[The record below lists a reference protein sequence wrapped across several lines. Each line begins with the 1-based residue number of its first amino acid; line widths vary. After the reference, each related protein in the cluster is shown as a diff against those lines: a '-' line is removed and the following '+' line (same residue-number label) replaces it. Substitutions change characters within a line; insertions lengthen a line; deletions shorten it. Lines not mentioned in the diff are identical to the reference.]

1 MKETR
6 LIAFLLGIIVA
17 ALVVIILKTL
27 KTVFIPLIF
36 AALLSIILKPVIKY
50 FQRWKIPTG
59 ISVTVVILLVF
70 LTIYLLGSIIYAG
83 VASFKRDFPRYESN
97 LRVTLETTLNKI
109 NIESEEFRQYFFNIN
124 WQKRL
129 NEFSVGDIIS
139 NTLGSFFNFLGYTL
153 LILIFTIFLLSGQIH
168 LSQKVNDAF
177 DSAKSR
183 VILRVIG
190 SIQNRIRTYLV
201 VKVFVSFVTALIGLV
216 FLLIFG
222 VDFLV
227 ISALLIFI
235 LNFIPNIGSII
246 ATLFPIIVCFI
257 EFGYS
262 WRVLAVAASLTAIQM
277 ASGNFLEPMM
287 MGRGLNLQPIVL
299 ILSLIFWGWVWGIV
313 GMVLAVPLTST
324 LVIVCE
330 NIEPL
335 KPAAVLMSGKKAS
348 NY

>member
-177 DSAKSR
+177 ESVKSQ
-183 VILRVIG
+183 VILRVID

-201 VKVFVSFVTALIGLV
+201 VKVFVSFVTALVSLV